1 MMNELKL
8 IPIETL
14 TDDYKITNPY
24 LQRMHQEADAILD
37 FMKVEASLQD
47 PTSLT
52 YRLNQMDAYLARL
65 TGILS
70 KAKAMREYAKSRISK
85 DNATELLNMKKTVSD
100 RIISAYLCELTVT
113 CDRLETLYNTLCR
126 QSNDLQ
132 SQISYIRNQMRCGM

>member
-1 MMNELKL
+1 MDELKL

-47 PTSLT
+47 PASLT
-52 YRLNQMDAYLARL
+52 CRLNEMDAYLARL
-65 TGILS
+65 TDILS
-70 KAKAMREYAKSRISK
+70 KAKGMREYAKSRISK